1 MRTVILVRILVL
13 AACASTVSHAA
24 ESIRLEALDT
34 SLMHQG
40 YGRPQAGKCV
50 TGKALVLGGKAYEHG
65 LGSHAVATAWYD
77 LGGSAERFTARVGV
91 DDNAGGPGTVEFVVS
106 DDGRVLWRSGVMK
119 PGDVP
124 KAVDVAL
131 AGVRY
136 LKLEANDGGDGNSFD
151 HADWVDAVIVMTT
164 GKPVAVTD
172 PEDSPVILTPKPG
185 PAPRINGPLVYGA
198 RPGNPFLYRIPC
210 QGTRP
215 ITFSAD
221 GLPASLKLDS
231 ATGII
236 TGTTPVAGE
245 HKVTLHARNPQGTHA
260 RAFRI
265 VAGETLALT
274 PPMGWNHWYTHYDR
288 ITDKLMREAADVMI
302 SSGMADVGYQYV
314 NIDDCWMNAPKHMD
328 PLRVGPARDEQGRLL
343 ANKYFPDMKGLAD
356 YIHGKGLKA
365 GLYTSPGRL
374 TCGGFAGSY
383 GHEQQDAALF
393 AAWGYDFLKHDW
405 CSYAGIAANGDPA
418 APGVPNWSKG
428 GDKLPVLKYPYQI
441 MGDALRKQPRDIVL
455 NHCQYGMGNVWEWGK
470 GVGGH
475 CWRTAGDLGFELD
488 RITDV
493 AINNAKYRAWNGPGG
508 WNDPDYLQ
516 IGHIGNAS
524 NMGEPKPCPLT
535 PNQQYT
541 YMSLWALSAAP
552 LFFSGDM
559 GKLDAFTL
567 NVLCNPEVIDI
578 NQDPLGQCGEVVILN
593 SKTFLMIKDLEN
605 GDKAVGL
612 FNRSDKAEDV
622 PVDRTVLGMT
632 GRLKARDLWSQRDIG
647 MFNSHFSHPVPPRGV
662 KMLRLTPAR
671 QGE

>member
-1 MRTVILVRILVL
+1 MKILRHCALALVAL
-13 AACASTVSHAA
+13 SALHAT
-24 ESIRLEALDT
+24 ESIRLESLDT
-34 SLMHQG
+34 ALIQQG
-40 YGRPQAGKCV
+40 YGRPQAGKSI
-50 TGKALVLGGKAYEHG
+50 TGGPLALGGTAHDHG
-65 LGSHAVATAWYD
+65 LGSHAAASAWYN
-77 LGGSAERFTARVGV
+77 LGGTAERFTALVGV
-91 DDNAGGPGTVEFVVS
+91 DDKAGGPGTVEFVVS
-106 DDGRVLWRSGVMK
+106 ADGRVLWRSGVMK
-119 PGDVP
+119 PGDAP
-124 KAVDVAL
+124 KPVDAAL
-131 AGVRY
+131 AGVRH
-136 LKLEANDGGDGNSFD
+136 LKLEATDGGDGIAYD
-151 HADWVDAVIVMTT
+151 HANWVDAVIVMSS
-164 GKPVAVTD
+164 GKPEPISD
-172 PEDSPVILTPKPG
+172 PEDSPVVLTPTPG

-221 GLPASLKLDS
+221 GLPASLKLDP

-236 TGTTPVAGE
+236 TGTTPAAGE
-245 HKVTLHARNPQGTHA
+245 YKVVLHARNPQGTSK
-260 RAFRI
+260 RPIRI

-314 NIDDCWMNAPKHMD
+314 NIDDCWMNAPKHAD
-328 PLRVGPARDEQGRLL
+328 LLRVGPARDAGGNLL
-343 ANKYFPDMKGLAD
+343 ANKHFPDMKGLAD
-356 YIHGKGLKA
+356 YIHAKGLKA

-374 TCGGFAGSY
+374 TCAGFAGSY
-383 GHEQQDAALF
+383 GHEEQDAALF
-393 AAWGYDFLKHDW
+393 ASWGYDFVKHDW

-418 APGVPNWSKG
+418 APAVPNWSKG
-428 GDKLPVLKYPYQI
+428 GDKLPAMKYPYQL

-455 NHCQYGMGNVWEWGK
+455 NHCQYGMGSVWEWGQD
-470 GVGGH
+470 VGGH

-493 AINNAKYRAWNGPGG
+493 AINNAKYRAWNRPGG

-516 IGHIGNAS
+516 IGHIGNAN

-541 YMSLWALSAAP
+541 YMSLWSLSAAP
-552 LFFSGDM
+552 LIFSGDM

-578 NQDPLGQCGEVVILN
+578 NQDPLGQCGEVVIIN
-593 SKTFLMIKDLEN
+593 SKIFLMIKDLEN

-612 FNRSDKAEDV
+612 FNRGTTAADV
-622 PVDRTVLGMT
+622 PVHRTVIGMT
-632 GRLKARDLWSQRDIG
+632 GRLAARDLWTQRDIG
-647 MFNSHFSHPVPPRGV
+647 TYNGDFSISNVPPRGV
-662 KMLRLTPAR
+662 RMLRLAR
-671 QGE
+671 QP